1 MASGSGRHNM
11 IPYADVREKADRAW
25 TARLLERLR
34 APDLGDA
41 ERTDL
46 VEALRHVADPR
57 SFGPLL
63 AWLVDP
69 ASPTPL
75 RETAGEIL
83 RDMWHTSVEV
93 PPPTLRRWWTA
104 GDDLL
109 RREALR
115 WMGGLEC
122 PDVVRAVAADDGHP
136 WQADALDRMTFWFD
150 RPADEAVKIRA
161 LAHPDARVRAAAAD
175 VLIWDEPAAA
185 EGPLLA
191 ATDDPDPAVVHAA
204 IATLAYYPTRRVIR
218 RLAELRERADGKF
231 RGVADDAFGNAVC
244 SVEWRMGGGQRS
256 PRETAYLRDWLA
268 PIWLYLEIDDDPV
281 PSPARISAARPTPPA
296 PPRLAAL
303 LDRLADP
310 DTSPLQ
316 LFDQL
321 HGRRWAAYSRRNR
334 LALRATLLAH
344 PDAVVRDRAAAI
356 LAAWYDTDGLLAL
369 LGDPSP
375 CVRKSAAYH
384 LGELPRSSAVAAALW
399 AYFESRQA
407 GGVHATE
414 VLRSFVHHAPPDE
427 AIRCLEPLAADDD
440 EGECVRLAA
449 IDGLVAVGATDE
461 VTRLLP
467 LLHGPPGVTW
477 ALHIALLAAIPTLGL
492 PTPDLRHLVAADNW
506 DLQVAL
512 APLVA

>member
-1 MASGSGRHNM
+1 M
-11 IPYADVREKADRAW
+11 IPYADVSEKADRAW
-25 TARLLERLR
+25 TAPLLDRLR
-34 APDLGDA
+34 AADLGDA
-41 ERTDL
+41 EREEL
-46 VEALRHVADPR
+46 VDALRHVADPR
-57 SFGPLL
+57 SFGTLL

-69 ASPTPL
+69 ALPVPL
-75 RETAGEIL
+75 REAAGEIL
-83 RDMWHTSVEV
+83 RGMWHTCVEV
-93 PPPTLRRWWTA
+93 PAATLRRWWA
-104 GDDLL
+104 DGDDFL

-115 WMGGLEC
+115 WMGGLAC
-122 PDVVRAVAADDGHP
+122 PDVVRAVASDDRHP

-161 LAHPDARVRAAAAD
+161 LAHPDGRVREAAAD
-175 VLIWDEPAAA
+175 VLIWDEPVAA

-191 ATDDPDPAVVHAA
+191 ATDDPNPAVVHAA
-204 IATLAYYPTRRVIR
+204 IGTLGYYPSRRVIR

-231 RGVADDAFGNAVC
+231 RRVADDAFGNAVC

-268 PIWLYLEIDDDPV
+268 PIWLYLEIDDDPA
-281 PSPARISAARPTPPA
+281 PSPAPTSAARPTPPA

-303 LDRLADP
+303 LDLLADP
-310 DTSPLQ
+310 DTSPIV

-334 LALRATLLAH
+334 LQLRAALLAH
-344 PDAVVRDRAAAI
+344 PDAVVRDRAAAL

-369 LGDPSP
+369 LGDPSFA
-375 CVRKSAAYH
+375 VRKSAAFH
-384 LGELPRSSAVAAALW
+384 LGELPRSSSVAAALW
-399 AYFESRQA
+399 AYFETRQA
-407 GGVHATE
+407 GGVHAAE
-414 VLRSFVHHAPPDE
+414 VLRSFVHHAATEE
-427 AIRCLEPLAADDD
+427 AIRRLDPLAADGD

-449 IDGLVAVGATDE
+449 IDGLITVGATAE

-467 LLHGPPGVTW
+467 LLQEPPGVTW

-492 PTPDLRHLVAADNW
+492 PPPDLRHLVAADNW
-506 DLQVAL
+506 NLQVAL